1 MIYRCKICKNGF
13 FDTFFPFHIDAI
25 FETRPSALLKNR
37 RKCIWCALPAARY
50 RENEYGEPHFLF
62 HDFTVIRT
70 VLPFDENKNC
80 TNLCSVFTAV
90 LLNCTD
96 WAITGRIARVQFN
109 FTLERKVKTG
119 ALLRFSQ
126 TCELSSSKAAFTIA
140 FFATVNH
147 SYDHRQRTLKN
158 TNTQNGSKST
168 NHKSQTMT
176 FWTR

>member
-1 MIYRCKICKNGF
+1 MPFLKLAPVLSQKSEKMHLVRTSCSSLPGKRVRWTPFFISWFYRNK
-13 FDTFFPFHIDAI
+13 D
-25 FETRPSALLKNR
+25 SASFRWEQKLHKSM
-37 RKCIWCALPAARY
+37 
-50 RENEYGEPHFLF
+50 F
-62 HDFTVIRT
+62 
-70 VLPFDENKNC
+70 
-80 TNLCSVFTAV
+80 SFTAV

-140 FFATVNH
+140 FFAAVNH
-147 SYDHRQRTLKN
+147 NYDHKQRTLKH

>member
-1 MIYRCKICKNGF
+1 MPFLKLTPVLSQKSEKMHLVPTSCSSLPGKRVLWPPF
-13 FDTFFPFHIDAI
+13 FISWFYSNKDSAFFRWEQKLHKSMF
-25 FETRPSALLKNR
+25 S
-37 RKCIWCALPAARY
+37 
-50 RENEYGEPHFLF
+50 
-62 HDFTVIRT
+62 
-70 VLPFDENKNC
+70 
-80 TNLCSVFTAV
+80 FTAI

-109 FTLERKVKTG
+109 FTLERKVKTR
-119 ALLRFSQ
+119 ALLRFPQ
-126 TCELSSSKAAFTIA
+126 TCELSSSKAACTIA